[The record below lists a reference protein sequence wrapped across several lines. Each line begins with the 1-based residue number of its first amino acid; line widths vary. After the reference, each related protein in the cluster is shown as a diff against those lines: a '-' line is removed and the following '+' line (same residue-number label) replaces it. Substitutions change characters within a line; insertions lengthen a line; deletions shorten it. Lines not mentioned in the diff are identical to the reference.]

1 MDEGYIKYHCNWI
14 KSDVIHP
21 EQIEEINKWR
31 TLLFD
36 EGYIGMYENGIG
48 FGNISIRVDENLFLV
63 SGSATGGIRHLTAAH
78 YALVTDYNFALNQL
92 TCKGMT
98 MASSESLTHAA
109 IYACS
114 KETNA
119 VIHVHHKE
127 KWTSLLH
134 KAATTN
140 TSIPYGTPEMAYA
153 IQDLISGKKIG
164 ENKIIAMGGHE
175 EGLIAFGK
183 KLEEAATTILAKP

>member
-14 KSDVIHP
+14 KSDVIQH

-31 TLLFD
+31 TILFD

-63 SGSATGGIRHLTAAH
+63 SGSATGGIRQLSAAH

-127 KWTSLLH
+127 KWTRLLH
-134 KAATTN
+134 LVATTN
-140 TSIPYGTPEMAYA
+140 PAIAYGTPEMAYA
-153 IQDLISGKKIG
+153 IQDLIRENKIG
-164 ENKIIAMGGHE
+164 DHKIIAMGGHE
-175 EGLIAFGK
+175 EGLISFGRT
-183 KLEEAATTILAKP
+183 LEEATRVILEEI

>member
-1 MDEGYIKYHCNWI
+1 
-14 KSDVIHP
+14 
-21 EQIEEINKWR
+21 
-31 TLLFD
+31 
-36 EGYIGMYENGIG
+36 
-48 FGNISIRVDENLFLV
+48 
-63 SGSATGGIRHLTAAH
+63 
-78 YALVTDYNFALNQL
+78 
-92 TCKGMT
+92 MT

-109 IYACS
+109 IYDCT

-153 IQDLISGKKIG
+153 IQDLIVKNKIG
-164 ENKIIAMGGHE
+164 AHKIIAMGGHE
-175 EGLIAFGK
+175 EGLIFFGRT
-183 KLEEAATTILAKP
+183 LEEAALTILRN

>member
-1 MDEGYIKYHCNWI
+1 MDEGYIKYQCNWI
-14 KSDVIHP
+14 KSDAIQP
-21 EQIEEINKWR
+21 QQIEEINKWR
-31 TLLFD
+31 TTLFD

-48 FGNISIRVDENLFLV
+48 FGNISIRVNENLFLV
-63 SGSATGGIRHLTAAH
+63 SGSATGGIRHLSAAD
-78 YALVTDYNFALNQL
+78 YALVTDYDFALNQL

-109 IYACS
+109 IYNCS
-114 KETNA
+114 KETTA

-127 KWTSLLH
+127 KWRRLLQQ
-134 KAATTN
+134 AATTN

-153 IQDLISGKKIG
+153 IQDLILKNKIG
-164 ENKIIAMGGHE
+164 AHKIIAMGGHE

-183 KLEEAATTILAKP
+183 TLEEAALTILRN

>member
-1 MDEGYIKYHCNWI
+1 MDEGYIKYQCNWI
-14 KSDVIHP
+14 KADVIQP
-21 EQIEEINKWR
+21 QQIEEINKWR

-63 SGSATGGIRHLTAAH
+63 SGSATGGIRHLSAEH
-78 YALVTDYNFALNQL
+78 YSWVTDYNFALNHL

-127 KWTSLLH
+127 KWTRLLH
-134 KAATTN
+134 RVATTN
-140 TSIPYGTPEMAYA
+140 PAIVYGTPEMAYA
-153 IQDLISGKKIG
+153 IQNLILENNIG
-164 ENKIIAMGGHE
+164 NNKLIVMGGHE
-175 EGLIAFGK
+175 EGLISFGK
-183 KLEEAATTILAKP
+183 TLEEAASTILRN

>member
-1 MDEGYIKYHCNWI
+1 MDEGYIKYQCNWI
-14 KSDVIHP
+14 KSDNIQP
-21 EQIEEINKWR
+21 QQIEEINKWR

-63 SGSATGGIRHLTAAH
+63 SGSATGGIRHLSAEH
-78 YALVTDYNFALNQL
+78 YALVTDYNISINQL
-92 TCKGMT
+92 TCEGMT
-98 MASSESLTHAA
+98 IASSESLTHAA

-127 KWTSLLH
+127 KWTRLLDRV
-134 KAATTN
+134 ATTN
-140 TSIPYGTPEMAYA
+140 PAIPYGTPEMAYA
-153 IQDLISGKKIG
+153 IQDLILKNKIG
-164 ENKIIAMGGHE
+164 AHKIIAMGGHE
-175 EGLIAFGK
+175 EGLISFGK
-183 KLEEAATTILAKP
+183 TLEEAALTILRN

>member
-1 MDEGYIKYHCNWI
+1 MDEGYIKYQCNWI
-14 KSDVIHP
+14 KSDIIQP
-21 EQIEEINKWR
+21 QQIEEINKWR

-63 SGSATGGIRHLTAAH
+63 SGSATGGIRHLSAEH
-78 YALVTDYNFALNQL
+78 YALVTDYNFIINQL
-92 TCKGMT
+92 TCEGMT

-109 IYACS
+109 IYSCS

-127 KWTSLLH
+127 KWTRLLH
-134 KAATTN
+134 HAATTN
-140 TSIPYGTPEMAYA
+140 PSIAYGTPEMAYA
-153 IQDLISGKKIG
+153 IQNLILENNIG
-164 ENKIIAMGGHE
+164 NNKLIVMGGHE
-175 EGLIAFGK
+175 EGLISFGK
-183 KLEEAATTILAKP
+183 TLEEAASTILRN

>member
-1 MDEGYIKYHCNWI
+1 MDEGYIKYQCNWI
-14 KSDVIHP
+14 KSDIIQP
-21 EQIEEINKWR
+21 QQIEEVNKWR

-48 FGNISIRVDENLFLV
+48 FGNISIRLDENLFLV
-63 SGSATGGIRHLTAAH
+63 SGSATGGIRHLSTEH
-78 YALVTDYNFALNQL
+78 YALVTDYNFSINQL
-92 TCKGMT
+92 TCEGMT

-127 KWTSLLH
+127 KWKRLQDRV
-134 KAATTN
+134 ATTN
-140 TSIPYGTPEMAYA
+140 PAIPYGTPDMAYA
-153 IQDLISGKKIG
+153 IQNLIL
-164 ENKIIAMGGHE
+164 ENKIGNNKLIVMGGHE
-175 EGLIAFGK
+175 EGLISFGK
-183 KLEEAATTILAKP
+183 TLEEAASTILRN

>member
-14 KSDVIHP
+14 KWDAIHP

-63 SGSATGGIRHLTAAH
+63 SGSATGGIRHLSAAH
-78 YALVTDYNFALNQL
+78 YALVTDYDFALNQL

-109 IYACS
+109 IYNCS
-114 KETNA
+114 KETTA

-127 KWTSLLH
+127 KWRRLLQQ
-134 KAATTN
+134 AATTN

-153 IQDLISGKKIG
+153 IQDLIRENKIG
-164 ENKIIAMGGHE
+164 DHKIIAMGGHD

-183 KLEEAATTILAKP
+183 TLEEAVNYLLG

>member
-1 MDEGYIKYHCNWI
+1 MDEGYIKYQCNWI
-14 KSDVIHP
+14 KTDFIQP
-21 EQIEEINKWR
+21 EQIEVINKWR
-31 TLLFD
+31 TVLFD

-63 SGSATGGIRHLTAAH
+63 SGSATGGIRELTAEH

-109 IYACS
+109 IYDCS

-134 KAATTN
+134 RVATTN
-140 TSIPYGTPEMAYA
+140 PAIAYGTTEMAYA
-153 IQDLISGKKIG
+153 IQDLISGNKIG
-164 ENKIIAMGGHE
+164 DHKIIAMGGHE
-175 EGLIAFGK
+175 EGLISFGRT
-183 KLEEAATTILAKP
+183 LEEAALTILRN

>member
-1 MDEGYIKYHCNWI
+1 MDEGYIKYQCNWI
-14 KSDVIHP
+14 KADVIQP
-21 EQIEEINKWR
+21 QQIEEINKWR
-31 TLLFD
+31 TVLFD

-63 SGSATGGIRHLTAAH
+63 SGSATGGIRELTAEH
-78 YALVTDYNFALNQL
+78 YAWVTDYNFALNQL

-134 KAATTN
+134 QAATTN

-153 IQDLISGKKIG
+153 IQDLLVKNKIG
-164 ENKIIAMGGHE
+164 AHKIIAMGGHE
-175 EGLIAFGK
+175 EGLISFGRT
-183 KLEEAATTILAKP
+183 LEEAALTILRN

>member
-1 MDEGYIKYHCNWI
+1 MDEGYIKYQCNWI

-36 EGYIGMYENGIG
+36 KGYIGIYENGIG
-48 FGNISIRVDENLFLV
+48 FGNISIRLDENLFLV
-63 SGSATGGIRHLTAAH
+63 SGSATGGIRLLSAEN

-92 TCKGMT
+92 TCKGLT

-127 KWTSLLH
+127 KWTRLLN

-140 TSIPYGTPEMAYA
+140 LAIAYGTPEMAYD
-153 IQDLISGKKIG
+153 IQKLILKNKIG
-164 ENKIIAMGGHE
+164 THKIIAMGGHE
-175 EGLIAFGK
+175 EGLISFGRT
-183 KLEEAATTILAKP
+183 LEEATKVILEEI